1 MKGWKTW
8 AAAIAVAILGVIDII
23 NGDTPNGIEKIA
35 GGLALVG
42 IGHKI
47 EKGLSL

>member
-23 NGDTPNGIEKIA
+23 NGDTPNGIEKLPAAWPWSASAIKLKR
-35 GGLALVG
+35 G
-42 IGHKI
+42 
-47 EKGLSL
+47 